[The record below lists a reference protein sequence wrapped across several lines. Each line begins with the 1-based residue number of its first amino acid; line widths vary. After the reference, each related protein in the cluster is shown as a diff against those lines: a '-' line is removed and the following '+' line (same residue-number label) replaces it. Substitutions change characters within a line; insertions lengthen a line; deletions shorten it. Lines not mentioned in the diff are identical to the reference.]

1 MHFTTAVSCLHII
14 LYHLTLPAVFTLG
27 FLIESLNIIIRSIW
41 TSVLCRCRGS
51 VGTVVPTRAGAMS
64 GAETTFLKIKYI
76 IFTSS
81 TFVLLSVVSI
91 SSSVF
96 NCDYTTDQIL
106 TFINNAYDI
115 PWDVNKAY
123 IIIHNKNRV
132 IKNVSNKY

>member
-1 MHFTTAVSCLHII
+1 MHFKMAVSCLHII

-27 FLIESLNIIIRSIW
+27 FLIESLSIIIRSVW

-96 NCDYTTDQIL
+96 NCDFTTDQNMTYRSML
-106 TFINNAYDI
+106 SGHSLGRKQGLHYYT
-115 PWDVNKAY
+115 
-123 IIIHNKNRV
+123 
-132 IKNVSNKY
+132 

>member
-1 MHFTTAVSCLHII
+1 MAVSCLHII

-41 TSVLCRCRGS
+41 TSVLCCRSCS

-81 TFVLLSVVSI
+81 TFVLSSVASI

-96 NCDYTTDQIL
+96 KCDYTTDQIL
-106 TFINNAYDI
+106 TYRSMLSSTTLMTF
-115 PWDVNKAY
+115 PGT
-123 IIIHNKNRV
+123 
-132 IKNVSNKY
+132 

>member
-1 MHFTTAVSCLHII
+1 MHFKMAVSCLHII

-41 TSVLCRCRGS
+41 TPVLCRCRGS

-64 GAETTFLKIKYI
+64 GAKTTFLKIKYI

-81 TFVLLSVVSI
+81 TFVLSSVASI

-106 TFINNAYDI
+106 TYRSMLSSTTLMTFL
-115 PWDVNKAY
+115 
-123 IIIHNKNRV
+123 RT
-132 IKNVSNKY
+132 